1 MTKIKIRFVNF
12 DRSLALEDYT
22 EKHIAN
28 LVRRLDR
35 RPGETKSIEVQF
47 KLDARAPL
55 GTVKNSEV
63 MISYKYPGVKNILHV
78 KKNGTDLRKVLIE
91 AIHATETVIQRATEK
106 TEGGRR
112 TLGRTKRS
120 VRRLKE
126 ENTLGLVQK

>member
-1 MTKIKIRFVNF
+1 MAKIKIRFVNF

-55 GTVKNSEV
+55 GTIKNSEV
-63 MISYKYPGVKNILHV
+63 MISYRYPGVKNILHI

-91 AIHATETVIQRATEK
+91 AIHATETVIQRASEK
-106 TEGGRR
+106 SEGGRR
-112 TLGRTKRS
+112 TLGKTKKS
-120 VRRLKE
+120 I
-126 ENTLGLVQK
+126 QKFRQNILQE